1 MIFDAGAA
9 RYGGRVSTRTYSY
22 SYNFFNVACPK
33 LLYIDKPDYL
43 RSFPPIFFW
52 SQFVHSPLQGEVGLT
67 PPILTKTMT
76 PATGGQF
83 WKGFLAAAKLWY
95 IKTNPWATYWPYG
108 PSAICSL
115 YCRLLLWCTL
125 HVKNYPASITTDCT
139 TWWMNSKP
147 LTTNNGIGDVLV
159 VLVNLSSKSLQW
171 NVVILILVWTPG
183 FDKTYDHH
191 IDYNSVFE
199 ALRCYYDWLWKR
211 CHGEG
216 RSMHGGDAFDLQWR
230 VKQSH
235 TGTCYDAWEQKH
247 LAWWIVFFVP
257 PAPCWDA
264 WGSNV
269 TGLCKWEPSKQ
280 TRSLYWLVTTCA

>member
-1 MIFDAGAA
+1 MIFDAGAGG
-9 RYGGRVSTRTYSY
+9 YGGRVSTRTYSY
-22 SYNFFNVACPK
+22 SFKFFNVACPK

-43 RSFPPIFFW
+43 CVFPPIFLVTIC
-52 SQFVHSPLQGEVGLT
+52 SLA
-67 PPILTKTMT
+67 
-76 PATGGQF
+76 PAGGSWLDPTNSYKNHDPSHRRPV
-83 WKGFLAAAKLWY
+83 WKRFLAAAKLWY

-115 YCRLLLWCTL
+115 YCRLLLWWTL

-159 VLVNLSSKSLQW
+159 VLVNLSSESLQW
-171 NVVILILVWTPG
+171 NAVILILVWTPG

-211 CHGEG
+211 CHGESG
-216 RSMHGGDAFDLQWR
+216 SMHGGDTFDFEWS
-230 VKQSH
+230 VKQND
-235 TGTCYDAWEQKH
+235 TGTCYDAWEKKTFC
-247 LAWWIVFFVP
+247 IMDCFF
-257 PAPCWDA
+257 
-264 WGSNV
+264 GSSCSRLRCIRFQGCLRGCV
-269 TGLCKWEPSKQ
+269 RG
-280 TRSLYWLVTTCA
+280 